1 MLFLFTN
8 QEDVLAKGPSLV
20 VKTHENKYFIMEV
33 FVCLLVLPGD
43 LVAQI
48 TWQLLSQGTADTKLL
63 KHMMCTK
70 KHKGDEKGV
79 P

>member
-48 TWQLLSQGTADTKLL
+48 T
-63 KHMMCTK
+63 
-70 KHKGDEKGV
+70 
-79 P
+79 